1 MQELS
6 RFPKIKEVI
15 KDMKCESNIVA
26 RYAET
31 DQMGIVHHS
40 VYPIWFEVGRTD
52 FIKLMGITYS
62 QLEESGVMMPLASLQ
77 CKYILPIKYEDEIKV
92 ETTVSNLKA
101 AKIEF
106 YYRVIRDGVVCVEGS
121 TVHAFVDSKTFRPIN
136 MKKINLSLYEKL
148 SNAIS
153 K

>member
-1 MQELS
+1 
-6 RFPKIKEVI
+6 
-15 KDMKCESNIVA
+15 MKCESSIVA

-62 QLEESGVMMPLASLQ
+62 QLEESGVMMPLASLE
-77 CKYILPIKYEDEIKV
+77 CKYIIPIKYEDEVII
-92 ETTVSNLKA
+92 ETTVCNLKA

-106 YYRVIRDGVVCVEGS
+106 HYRVMRDGIVCAEGG
-121 TVHAFVDSKTFRPIN
+121 TVHAFVNSKTFRPIN
-136 MKKINLSLYEKL
+136 MKKVNSELYEKL
-148 SNAIS
+148 NSAITE
-153 K
+153 

>member
-1 MQELS
+1 
-6 RFPKIKEVI
+6 
-15 KDMKCESNIVA
+15 MKCESTIVA

-40 VYPIWFEVGRTD
+40 VYPIWYEVGRTD
-52 FIKLMGITYS
+52 FIKLMGITYT
-62 QLEESGVMMPLASLQ
+62 QLEESGVMMPLASLE
-77 CKYILPIKYEDEIKV
+77 CKYIIPVKYEDEVII

-106 YYRVIRDGVVCVEGS
+106 HYRVLRNGVVCGEGS

-136 MKKINLSLYEKL
+136 IKKINQALYEKL
-148 SNAIS
+148 KAAINE
-153 K
+153 

>member
-1 MQELS
+1 
-6 RFPKIKEVI
+6 
-15 KDMKCESNIVA
+15 MKCESGIVA

-52 FIKLMGITYS
+52 FIKLMGMTYS
-62 QLEESGVMMPLASLQ
+62 ELEESGIMLPLASLE
-77 CKYILPIKYEDEIKV
+77 CRYILPIKYEDEVII
-92 ETTVSNLKA
+92 ETTVVSVKA

-106 YYRVIRDGVVCVEGS
+106 HYRVLRENQVCSEGG
-121 TVHAFVDSKTFRPIN
+121 TVHAFVDSKSFRPIN
-136 MKKINLSLYEKL
+136 IRKANPALYEKF
-148 SNAIS
+148 NAAVI